1 MPGFRGVVLGN
12 EVLDAL
18 PVERFRIT
26 AHGPRRLMVTWTE
39 AGLAW
44 AEDDEDPG

>member
-26 AHGPRRLMVTWTE
+26 AHGPRRLMVMLDRGWFSL
-39 AGLAW
+39 GR
-44 AEDDEDPG
+44 G